1 MSQVCGK
8 SIHCMLVPRYFP
20 QFVLLQFYCNV
31 FILDI
36 SRRKYIFYNPQP
48 KMFSTMEH
56 GGGAQTIRQSRKGGR
71 NRESFHKLNTNKQ
84 TTMKKNFL
92 EHFRYSIY
100 HSNHHTAEMWDL
112 EFGSNTT
119 EKFQNSPKFFQ
130 IFQRVLKFFR
140 GVIKPNSKSNL
151 SAA

>member
-1 MSQVCGK
+1 
-8 SIHCMLVPRYFP
+8 
-20 QFVLLQFYCNV
+20 
-31 FILDI
+31 
-36 SRRKYIFYNPQP
+36 
-48 KMFSTMEH
+48 
-56 GGGAQTIRQSRKGGR
+56 
-71 NRESFHKLNTNKQ
+71 
-84 TTMKKNFL
+84 MKKNFL

-119 EKFQNSPKFFQ
+119 EKLQNSPKFFQ

-151 SAA
+151 SAAWCLLLTPRHEPLQIWIICNFVRHNLSFPWNCSPKMWVGFQKFEWVFKFWVSFKSNTTIFPKNTDFQWNLAYILKLWSTNLGRE